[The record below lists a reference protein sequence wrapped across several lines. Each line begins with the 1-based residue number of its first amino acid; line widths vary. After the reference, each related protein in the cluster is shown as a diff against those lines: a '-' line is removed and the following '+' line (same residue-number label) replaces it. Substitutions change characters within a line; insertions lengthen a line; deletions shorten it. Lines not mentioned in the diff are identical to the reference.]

1 MPNVEL
7 EDVREV
13 NVYTPL
19 EHTLTGLHFDV
30 KYRVCLYNGYYW
42 LQSDSTYCKDF
53 TIPSTPGPLN
63 DVTQYAVA
71 EEADD
76 LETIIGLLTGALI
89 VILSLI
95 IVSVLFWRSNRF
107 ANNKDH
113 QPQGNNH
120 YYFEHNPVLSPS

>member
-1 MPNVEL
+1 
-7 EDVREV
+7 
-13 NVYTPL
+13 
-19 EHTLTGLHFDV
+19 
-30 KYRVCLYNGYYW
+30 
-42 LQSDSTYCKDF
+42 
-53 TIPSTPGPLN
+53 
-63 DVTQYAVA
+63 VTQYAVA

-95 IVSVLFWRSNRF
+95 IVAVLFWRSNRF

-120 YYFEHNPVLSPS
+120 YYFTNPVLSPP